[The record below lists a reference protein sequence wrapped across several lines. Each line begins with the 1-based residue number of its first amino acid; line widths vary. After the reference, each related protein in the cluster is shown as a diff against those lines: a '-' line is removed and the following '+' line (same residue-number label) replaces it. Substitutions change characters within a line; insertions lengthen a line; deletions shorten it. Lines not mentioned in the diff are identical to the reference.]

1 LRIQADYS
9 SNSNWPSAATDKV
22 PATGQDQSNQNRGT
36 ETPEYRTIQNKAARL
51 LSNPEVST
59 LERTQILTLLARG
72 QIAATNGAIGELKT
86 LYGEIKKFDPGLEV
100 KDVSFEQKPAEP
112 QGTFNTKDEAGVT
125 YQDQSG
131 DAAVSFK
138 YPVSMNEYQAPLAV
152 SAHEREHVV
161 LAQAKAL
168 MNNENVTSYVSIHTG
183 YDRQGRLIVTG
194 GRTTTIT
201 HPKENIEPI
210 KTGDKVQITV

>member
-1 LRIQADYS
+1 MRIQADYS
-9 SNSNWPSAATDKV
+9 SNLNLPSAATDKASAV
-22 PATGQDQSNQNRGT
+22 GQDQSSKNRGI
-36 ETPEYRTIQNKAARL
+36 EMPEYRAILDKAARL
-51 LSNPEVST
+51 LSNPQVST

-72 QIAATNGAIGELKT
+72 QSAAANGALGELKI
-86 LYGEIKKFDPGLEV
+86 LFSEIKKFDPGLEA

-112 QGTFNTKDEAGVT
+112 QFTSNKKEEVSVT

-131 DAAVSFK
+131 DAGVSFK
-138 YPVSMNEYQAPLAV
+138 YPVTMNQYQAPLAV
-152 SAHEREHVV
+152 VAHESEHVV

-168 MNNENVTSYVSIHTG
+168 MNHENVTSYVSIHTG

-210 KTGDKVQITV
+210 KTGDKVHITV

>member
-1 LRIQADYS
+1 LRIQANYS
-9 SNSNWPSAATDKV
+9 SNPNWPSAATDKA
-22 PATGQDQSNQNRGT
+22 PATGQDQSSKNRGI
-36 ETPEYRTIQNKAARL
+36 ETPEYRAILNKAARL
-51 LSNPEVST
+51 LSNPEVSP

-72 QIAATNGAIGELKT
+72 QSAAANGALGELKT
-86 LYGEIKKFDPGLEV
+86 LFSEIKKFDPGLEA
-100 KDVSFEQKPAEP
+100 KDISFEQKPAEP
-112 QGTFNTKDEAGVT
+112 QGTSNTKDEAGVT

-131 DAAVSFK
+131 DAGVSFK
-138 YPVSMNEYQAPLAV
+138 YPVSMNQYQAPLAV
-152 SAHEREHVV
+152 SAHEREHVA
-161 LAQAKAL
+161 LAQAEAL

-183 YDRQGRLIVTG
+183 YDHQGRLIVAG